1 MAQSK
6 QYTPH
11 QVSDMLNIP
20 ITEIEWYLRT
30 GLVKGKKRGRK
41 GGWFLSEEEIQR
53 IYDLY
58 SNRYS
63 YVSEEEMEKLIHGE

>member
-1 MAQSK
+1 MAQNK

-11 QVSDMLNIP
+11 QVFDMLNIP
-20 ITEIEWYLRT
+20 ITKIEWYLRT

-53 IYDLY
+53 IYDSY
-58 SNRYS
+58 SN
-63 YVSEEEMEKLIHGE
+63 